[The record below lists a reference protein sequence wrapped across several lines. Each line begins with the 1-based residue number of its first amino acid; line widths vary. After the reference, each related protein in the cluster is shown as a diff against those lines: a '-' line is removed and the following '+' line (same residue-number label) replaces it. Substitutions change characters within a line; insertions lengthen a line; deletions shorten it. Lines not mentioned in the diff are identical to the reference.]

1 MLIGIDPRMTPALMD
16 VLMRMGH
23 GDEIVLA
30 DANFPADSTAASCR
44 LTSPIHLPGFSAPE
58 AVDLITKYMPLDG
71 FAEACAWRME
81 IDGAPEEMG
90 AVHEEAFARLDACK
104 PEGAALGSI
113 ARHDFYPR
121 ARSAFAVVATAET
134 RPYGCFILKKGVVL

>member
-30 DANFPADSTAASCR
+30 DANFPADSVAATTR
-44 LTSPIHLPGFSAPE
+44 IGTPVHLPGFNAPE
-58 AVDLITKYMPLDG
+58 AVELITKYMPLDG
-71 FAEACAWRME
+71 FSDACAWRME
-81 IDGAPEEMG
+81 IDDAPRTLGE
-90 AVHEEAFARLDACK
+90 VHRQTLEVVTRRM
-104 PEGAALGSI
+104 PEGAGTGSI